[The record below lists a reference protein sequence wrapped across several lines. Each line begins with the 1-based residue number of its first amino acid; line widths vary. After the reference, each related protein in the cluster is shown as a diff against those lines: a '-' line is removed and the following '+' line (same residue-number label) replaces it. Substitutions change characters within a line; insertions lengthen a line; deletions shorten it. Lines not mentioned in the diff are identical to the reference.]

1 MTLAEQEFPISPGL
15 FRVIR
20 VLRLGRLLRF
30 FQGAKGIRKLLFT
43 IIKSAPALKNIGTLI
58 ALILFIYAIIGMNL
72 FQTLEDSETITP
84 VANFKTWFQSF
95 CLLFRIATAASWNYV
110 LEAAMKDKSIPKLL
124 SIIYFVSY
132 MIIINLI
139 IINMYI
145 AVILENFNQAQ
156 SQDEAGITEDDLE
169 QYYVVWEEF
178 DPKATQF
185 IKYSQLPD
193 FIDALEPPLRVPAP
207 NYYFLEK
214 VNIPIKEKHYCHC
227 LDVMTALIK
236 RALGDSCGE
245 VDDSEDL
252 TSVINKLENKFQ
264 IIFPRRTKEQT
275 VETTKARLLTENS
288 AARVIQCVFRRNLL
302 FEGIRII
309 LTSRNMS
316 LRARE
321 KNLSTVERL
330 ITNLWK
336 RKEEYQATEDGE
348 EGEEED
354 DIDEDAK
361 PMEENATQV

>member
-1 MTLAEQEFPISPGL
+1 MTLAEKEFPISPGL

-72 FQTLEDSETITP
+72 FQKLEDSAVITP
-84 VANFKTWFQSF
+84 VSNFKTWFQSF
-95 CLLFRIATAASWNYV
+95 CLLFRIATAASWNTI
-110 LEAAMKDKSIPKLL
+110 LEAAMSADPEIPKAL

-214 VNIPIKEKHYCHC
+214 VNIPIKDKHLCHC
-227 LDVMTALIK
+227 LDIMTALIK
-236 RALGDSCGE
+236 RALGDSCGDVE
-245 VDDSEDL
+245 DSGDL
-252 TSVINKLENKFQ
+252 ESVITKLELKFQ
-264 IIFPRRTKEQT
+264 VIFPRRTKEQT
-275 VETTKARLLTENS
+275 VETTKERLLTENS

-336 RKEEYQATEDGE
+336 RREDYPVEEEDE
-348 EGEEED
+348 EGEEEEELELEYD
-354 DIDEDAK
+354 MKTEADA
-361 PMEENATQV
+361 N